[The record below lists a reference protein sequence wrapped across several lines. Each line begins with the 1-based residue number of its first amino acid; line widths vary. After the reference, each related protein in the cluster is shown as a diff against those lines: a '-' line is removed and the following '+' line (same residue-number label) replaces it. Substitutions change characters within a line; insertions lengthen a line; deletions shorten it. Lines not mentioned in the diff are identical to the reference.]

1 MRHERGGGSS
11 LVGQEHEGGREVD
24 DVVSVRFELVVI
36 EAFVFDEHAL
46 RQAVPVM

>member
-1 MRHERGGGSS
+1 MRQEERGSS

-24 DVVSVRFELVVI
+24 DVVGVCFKLMVV

-46 RQAVPVM
+46 RQAVPAV